1 MVLWLT
7 QRFGPMATQA
17 RKRPLDGPLAA
28 EDEEQKRLKLADESE
43 KIRREINTA
52 GMKQDARKALELFD
66 EAVER
71 DPDTNF
77 CKIIL
82 YFVLETRP
90 PPGASF
96 FLTPPLRWPPSPPPC
111 PRTGPLPAYTSVPRA
126 G

>member
-1 MVLWLT
+1 MRALPEPPL
-7 QRFGPMATQA
+7 PPPKAT
-17 RKRPLDGPLAA
+17 KKKS
-28 EDEEQKRLKLADESE
+28 EEKLYLEE
-43 KIRREINTA
+43 
-52 GMKQDARKALELFD
+52 DARKALELFD

-96 FLTPPLRWPPSPPPC
+96 FLTPLLRWPPSPLPC